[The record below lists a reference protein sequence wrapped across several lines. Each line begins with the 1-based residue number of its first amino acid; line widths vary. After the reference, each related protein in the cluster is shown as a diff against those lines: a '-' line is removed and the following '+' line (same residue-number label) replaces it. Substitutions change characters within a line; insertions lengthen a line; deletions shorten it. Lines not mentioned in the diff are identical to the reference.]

1 MSAFINGAESAF
13 KKVIKLID
21 ILDKEEKDENLQL
34 LKQNVTA
41 CILLYKEFDKLR
53 YEKPVI
59 DTAGFKIEEVSKSV
73 ELDEEDVEEILK
85 A

>member
-21 ILDKEEKDENLQL
+21 ILDKEEQDEKLQL
-34 LKQNVTA
+34 LKKNITT
-41 CILLYKEFDKLR
+41 CILLYKEFDKLG
-53 YEKPVI
+53 YDNPVI
-59 DTAGFKIEEVSKSV
+59 DNAGFKIEEISNSV
-73 ELDEEDVEEILK
+73 ELDKEELEEILK